1 MGVAPKSSILTGVS
15 IINYKLLNIIHFWVP
30 SFSETSIYHI
40 LTRFR
45 PENDGSF
52 YMPWEDFAKIY
63 DNITICPAQWLHGA
77 GGQTQPPK
85 QGI

>member
-1 MGVAPKSSILTGVS
+1 M
-15 IINYKLLNIIHFWVP
+15 
-30 SFSETSIYHI
+30 
-40 LTRFR
+40 TRFR

-85 QGI
+85 RGI